1 MVISDE
7 KVEEVLSTITSL
19 MQQMKEVTTQNGDLQ
34 KRNSDLHIEMIQM
47 LKSTARHQ
55 QWIPEGH
62 NQHGESG
69 DMQEGRRLSN
79 GPFPNPTPHS
89 NTPKPVRP
97 IIEEGVDDFGWK
109 LFLDKWSRFKIMTRL
124 QDQAEICMNLRESC
138 SPEID
143 RLLFQYVGEESLNR
157 SDLTEEELLENVK
170 SVAVRSIHTEVHRWH
185 FNQLEQH
192 DSEPATKFVGRLKA
206 QAALCNFKVEC
217 KCGESVSYDEEMV
230 SQRLTSGIQNPEHQR
245 KVLGEA
251 EKLDT
256 LKKKVDK
263 LISLETTDDATDKIR
278 APAPT
283 RATPARAT
291 QYKKNQRQAVA
302 SSYQKS
308 RPTERRFPTAGEGR
322 PTERRFPTAG
332 ERRRCRGC
340 GRHSHGEG
348 KSFERKDCPAFG
360 KKCNTCQKENHF
372 SKVCMKRKTRASY
385 ARSGDECDTSGSE
398 SDSEQEYTTCTED
411 SADEGAFHY
420 AVQAEDFCLCHPPGR
435 LR

>member
-7 KVEEVLSTITSL
+7 KVEEVLTTIATL
-19 MQQMKEVTTQNGDLQ
+19 MHQMKEVTNQNGELQ
-34 KRNSDLHIEMIQM
+34 KKNTQLHEEMIEM

-55 QWIPEGH
+55 QWISKSAGAEDHEDP
-62 NQHGESG
+62 QVKK
-69 DMQEGRRLSN
+69 RY
-79 GPFPNPTPHS
+79 S
-89 NTPKPVRP
+89 NTPKPLRP
-97 IIEEGVDDFGWK
+97 IIEEGVDDFGWR
-109 LFLDKWSRFKIMTRL
+109 LFLDKWSRFKTMAKL
-124 QDQAEICMNLRESC
+124 EDAAEICLNLRESC
-138 SPEID
+138 SPDIN
-143 RLLFQYVGEESLNR
+143 RLLFQYVGEGSLNNPNL
-157 SDLTEEELLENVK
+157 SEEELLESIK

-185 FNQLEQH
+185 FNQLEQQ

-206 QAALCNFKVEC
+206 QAALCNFTVEC
-217 KCGESVSYDEEMV
+217 RCGTSVSYDEEMV

-251 EKLDT
+251 DKLDT

-283 RATPARAT
+283 RATPARAHT
-291 QYKKNQRQAVA
+291 QYRKNQKQAVV
-302 SSYQKS
+302 SSNQ
-308 RPTERRFPTAGEGR
+308 RGRTTERRFPTAGEK
-322 PTERRFPTAG
+322 
-332 ERRRCRGC
+332 RRCRGC

-360 KKCNTCQKENHF
+360 QKCNTCKKENHF

-398 SDSEQEYTTCTED
+398 SESEPEYTTDQSGGED
-411 SADEGAFHY
+411 SVDEGAFHY
-420 AVQAEDFCLCHPPGR
+420 AAQAEDFCLCHPPGR